1 MCTPYTTRRNAG
13 LKSKEGRFNAFSWI
27 NLEVTELEV
36 INMLVKIK
44 IMLVMNDLGILQMG
58 ANCIFETQMF
68 GEMPYGSPTDKNLF
82 CHLLKQT

>member
-1 MCTPYTTRRNAG
+1 
-13 LKSKEGRFNAFSWI
+13 
-27 NLEVTELEV
+27 
-36 INMLVKIK
+36 MLVKIK